1 MKPKSPCRLVLVLVG
16 AACLSVLGGAA
27 ALQPVPLPKPRME
40 GGKPLMQALKER
52 RSTREFSTA
61 KLPPQVLS
69 DLLWAAFGINRP
81 EIDHRTAPSTMNSQ
95 EVDLYLATR
104 DGLYLYE
111 ARGHALKPVLSEDIR
126 AKTTGQDALKAAPVA
141 LILVADLPRLSKAK
155 PEDRDFYAAID
166 AGFISQNIYLFCA
179 SEGLATVVHDLDRP
193 SLAQA
198 MKLKPEQKIVIAQAV
213 GYPKN

>member
-1 MKPKSPCRLVLVLVG
+1 LVLVG
-16 AACLSVLGGAA
+16 AACVSVLGGAA
-27 ALQPVPLPKPRME
+27 TLQPVPLPKPRME

-81 EIDHRTAPSTMNSQ
+81 EIGHRTAPSTMNSQ
-95 EVDLYLATR
+95 ELDLYLATG

-111 ARGHALKPVLSEDIR
+111 ARMHALKPVLSEDIR
-126 AKTTGQDALKAAPVA
+126 AKTTGQADLKEAPVA

>member
-1 MKPKSPCRLVLVLVG
+1 MLGLAG
-16 AACLSVLGGAA
+16 AVCAAILGGAA
-27 ALQPVPLPKPRME
+27 EPQPVPLPKPRME

-81 EIDHRTAPSTMNSQ
+81 GIDHRTAPSTMNSQ
-95 EVDLYLATR
+95 EVDLYLATD

-111 ARGHALKPVLSEDIR
+111 ARKHALKPVLSDDIR
-126 AKTTGQDALKAAPVA
+126 AKTTSQAPLKDAPVA

-155 PEDRDFYAAID
+155 PEDRDFYATID

-198 MKLKPEQKIVIAQAV
+198 MKLKPGQKIVIAQAV
-213 GYPKN
+213 GFPKN